1 MLESRAGSKDQVLGR
16 RIGCAL
22 LSCTDAYATETLVPA
37 LGHTRQPFKGAGEAL
52 KARKATAIYFKQAQE
67 TVEKLREARSKYL
80 TYLFATVLGD

>member
-1 MLESRAGSKDQVLGR
+1 MLESRAGSKDQLLGR

-22 LSCTDAYATETLVPA
+22 LSCTDAYAA
-37 LGHTRQPFKGAGEAL
+37 RNMFQPLDIHGNRPKGGEAL

-67 TVEKLREARSKYL
+67 TVEKLREARSKNL